1 MWGREAISFYL
12 QYHYQYM
19 KDWMKDAVFIF
30 HIVIVMPLASLLYFG
45 IAFTNFD
52 TLFVII
58 GAVILWLILIPYPV
72 YWYLKNR
79 VFI

>member
-1 MWGREAISFYL
+1 
-12 QYHYQYM
+12 M

>member
-1 MWGREAISFYL
+1 
-12 QYHYQYM
+12 M
-19 KDWMKDAVFIF
+19 KDWMKDAIFILY
-30 HIVIVMPLASLLYFG
+30 IVIVMPLASLLYFG

-52 TLFVII
+52 AIFIAI
-58 GAVILWLILIPYPV
+58 GAVMVWLILIPYPL